1 MEHQPELFEVE
12 GYLSEM
18 SVSELLEARQELL
31 SKMAQAELD
40 MFTIDR
46 VLKRLG
52 YQRPER
58 HED

>member
-1 MEHQPELFEVE
+1 
-12 GYLSEM
+12 M
-18 SVSELLEARQELL
+18 SVPELLEARQELL
-31 SKMAQAELD
+31 SKMAQAEID

>member
-1 MEHQPELFEVE
+1 MENQPEIFEVE
-12 GYLSEM
+12 DYLSEM
-18 SVSELLEARQELL
+18 SVPELLEARQELL
-31 SKMAQAELD
+31 SKMAQAEID

>member
-1 MEHQPELFEVE
+1 MENQPELFEVE
-12 GYLSEM
+12 GCLSEM
-18 SVSELLEARQELL
+18 SVPELLEARQELL
-31 SKMAQAELD
+31 SKMAQAEMD

>member
-1 MEHQPELFEVE
+1 MEHQPELFEVK

-18 SVSELLEARQELL
+18 SVPELLEARQELL

-52 YQRPER
+52 YQWPER

>member
-1 MEHQPELFEVE
+1 MENQPELFEVE
-12 GYLSEM
+12 GYLSGM
-18 SVSELLEARQELL
+18 SVPELLEARQELL
-31 SKMAQAELD
+31 SKMAQAEMD